1 MQASQDVSHKPYL
14 LFSLDGSRYGI
25 EASCV
30 QEIFFLP
37 ELTPVAEAPRDIAGI
52 LNLRGRILPVMDL
65 NIRLGQRSRDYQLSD
80 SIVVLELQEFQIGII
95 VSQVHEVQELSSE
108 EVTAEISYGRKI
120 PGQSHHL
127 ISGVAKMA
135 DGVVMLLDRE
145 PLIRYSPVAEL
156 ARGEDNSAAK
166 EPETLLAEH
175 RVFCPNATPEER
187 AIFRARA
194 ENLML
199 PSDRQD
205 FTGLIPLAVVGLN
218 GEYFSIDL
226 EMVREFT
233 DIRKITPIPCTPP
246 HIVGNMNLRGEILT
260 LIDLRGVLNLPPN
273 GIEATSKA
281 MVLHVDDLVAGV
293 VVDRV
298 YDVTYLH
305 PKDITPIP
313 AAVHSSNDEFLRG
326 TAPYRD
332 KMMTLLDVPKIF
344 AKGDLVVNEEV

>member
-1 MQASQDVSHKPYL
+1 MESSQLAPHKPYL

-25 EASCV
+25 EAFCV

-52 LNLRGRILPVMDL
+52 LNLRGTILPVMDL
-65 NIRLGQRSRDYQLSD
+65 NVRLGRRSRDYQLSD
-80 SIVVLELQEFQIGII
+80 SIVVLELQGFEIGII
-95 VSQVHEVQELSSE
+95 VSQVHEVQDLSTD
-108 EVTAEISYGRKI
+108 EVTAELSYGRQL
-120 PGQSHHL
+120 PGQSQHFVT
-127 ISGVAKMA
+127 GVAKMA

-145 PLIRYSPVAEL
+145 QLIRYSPAAEL
-156 ARGEDNSAAK
+156 TIALENSPSK

-187 AIFRARA
+187 AIFRGRS
-194 ENLML
+194 ETLRL

-218 GEYFSIDL
+218 GEYFGIDL

-260 LIDLRGVLNLPPN
+260 LIDLRGVLNLPLN

-281 MVLHVDDLVAGV
+281 MVIHVDELVAGV
-293 VVDRV
+293 AVERV

-326 TAPYRD
+326 TAPYRE
-332 KMMTLLDVPKIF
+332 KMMTLLDMPKILT
-344 AKGDLVVNEEV
+344 KGDLVVNEEI